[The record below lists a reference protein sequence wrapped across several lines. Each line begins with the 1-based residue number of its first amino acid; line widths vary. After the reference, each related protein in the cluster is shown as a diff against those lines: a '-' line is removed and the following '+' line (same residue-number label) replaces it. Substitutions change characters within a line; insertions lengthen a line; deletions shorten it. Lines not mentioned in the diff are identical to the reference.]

1 MNHQRVVE
9 ITNNSAY
16 DVNRLFSTQEEV
28 KQIFVCYYMSMTLRR
43 GMELEL
49 PLFGH
54 QILMCLS
61 CAWHFRRRLILISG
75 IRLAQNKIL
84 NTFLCINLLRNLAT
98 TCARSC
104 FLSILY
110 WVAIVVTMQN
120 RWNNRI
126 SDGCVY
132 AQIRK
137 GLGMHLVTYSNHDT
151 VPFLLIV
158 PIKGRFV

>member
-1 MNHQRVVE
+1 MWPLLKVPWVGLQCVSVVFPDH
-9 ITNNSAY
+9 T
-16 DVNRLFSTQEEV
+16 
-28 KQIFVCYYMSMTLRR
+28 
-43 GMELEL
+43 
-49 PLFGH
+49 
-54 QILMCLS
+54 
-61 CAWHFRRRLILISG
+61 
-75 IRLAQNKIL
+75 
-84 NTFLCINLLRNLAT
+84 
-98 TCARSC
+98 
-104 FLSILY
+104 
-110 WVAIVVTMQN
+110 VTMQN